1 MNNRL
6 FAVIL
11 GLAALGLASD
21 PGAARA
27 SSFDREAE
35 RFVGGLGAATSAAFS
50 SNTGRS
56 QAERDR
62 TLYAFMDSFVDVP
75 AIARFTIG
83 HHWNQASPRQRAEFT
98 ALFRGFLAHSVLGR
112 ISQLAGASIDVQKVV
127 PVKAVKSRDVLVV
140 SRITITKRS
149 SSLGVV
155 WRVRKTKAGPKLVDV
170 MVAGISMAVLQREEY
185 ASFLRANGGDV
196 DTIIAALR
204 DKTDRAVQLVAEK
217 RD

>member
-1 MNNRL
+1 MKNRL

-35 RFVGGLGAATSAAFS
+35 RFVADLCAATSVAFAGD
-50 SNTGRS
+50 TGRS
-56 QAERDR
+56 RAERNR
-62 TLYAFMDSFVDVP
+62 KLYEFMDSVVDVR

-83 HHWNQASPRQRAEFT
+83 RHWNQASPRQRAEFT
-98 ALFRGFLAHSVLGR
+98 ALFRDFLAHSVLGR
-112 ISQLAGASIDVQKVV
+112 IAQLADASVDVQKVV
-127 PVKAVKSRDVLVV
+127 PVKASKSGDVLVV
-140 SRITITKRS
+140 SRIRIAKRS